1 MFYGHDGRHRG
12 GGISNYHLGNYL
24 DRMSIFEAERENVF
38 EKNLNFSH
46 GHLFETP
53 PSKVNIFQASP
64 LLVKCQAYN
73 TTLKFQ
79 QRVIIFSFF
88 SPNNINLELASVQIF
103 SRIHFKK

>member
-24 DRMSIFEAERENVF
+24 DCMSIFEAERENVF
-38 EKNLNFSH
+38 WEKSCFLMVTYLT
-46 GHLFETP
+46 HL
-53 PSKVNIFQASP
+53 KVNISQASP

-88 SPNNINLELASVQIF
+88 FSPNNINLELASVQIF

>member
-24 DRMSIFEAERENVF
+24 DCKSIFEAQRENIF

-46 GHLFETP
+46 GHFFDP
-53 PSKVNIFQASP
+53 PPNKVNIFQASP
-64 LLVKCQAYN
+64 LSVKCQAYN

-79 QRVIIFSFF
+79 HRVLIFSFF
-88 SPNNINLELASVQIF
+88 SQTILTLNSLVSK
-103 SRIHFKK
+103 SS